1 VTGVQTCALPIYHE
15 IGLGGRAGR
24 REPVPDQGGDDLVG
38 VDGVL
43 GTAEGLDPEALLVAR
58 SAEVRRSHDRPRVPL
73 AMSTP
78 SVWCPACGAEYTVG
92 SRYCNECRVE
102 LVVEP
107 PAFVDGGS
115 ALDDDDGDEA
125 GDATD
130 LVELGEFPRLHAQI
144 LRRRLETAGLSV
156 MVEWSGPGGSALG
169 TILVP
174 DSQAEFAEAVINEI
188 EVDDE
193 VPDSS
198 PEAYIARIEEHL
210 GAVGALLDELRT
222 RLEQA
227 EPEP

>member
-1 VTGVQTCALPIYHE
+1 
-15 IGLGGRAGR
+15 
-24 REPVPDQGGDDLVG
+24 
-38 VDGVL
+38 
-43 GTAEGLDPEALLVAR
+43 
-58 SAEVRRSHDRPRVPL
+58 
-73 AMSTP
+73 MSTP
-78 SVWCPACGAEYTVG
+78 SVWCPACGAEYTIG

-107 PAFVDGGS
+107 PS
-115 ALDDDDGDEA
+115 ANGDDIGDDGDETL
-125 GDATD
+125 DATD
-130 LVELGEFPRLHAQI
+130 LVELGEYPRLHAQI

-188 EVDDE
+188 DVDDE

-222 RLEQA
+222 RLEQTTSDT
-227 EPEP
+227 

>member
-1 VTGVQTCALPIYHE
+1 M
-15 IGLGGRAGR
+15 
-24 REPVPDQGGDDLVG
+24 
-38 VDGVL
+38 
-43 GTAEGLDPEALLVAR
+43 
-58 SAEVRRSHDRPRVPL
+58 SAPN
-73 AMSTP
+73 
-78 SVWCPACGAEYTVG
+78 VWCPACGAQYTIG

-102 LVVEP
+102 LVVE
-107 PAFVDGGS
+107 GGP
-115 ALDDDDGDEA
+115 DMTDNGDEA

-156 MVEWSGPGGSALG
+156 MVEWTGPGGSALG

-174 DSQAEFAEAVINEI
+174 DAQAEFAEAVINEI

-210 GAVGALLDELRT
+210 GVVGALLDELRT
-222 RLEQA
+222 RLDQSDA
-227 EPEP
+227 DDA

>member
-1 VTGVQTCALPIYHE
+1 
-15 IGLGGRAGR
+15 
-24 REPVPDQGGDDLVG
+24 
-38 VDGVL
+38 
-43 GTAEGLDPEALLVAR
+43 
-58 SAEVRRSHDRPRVPL
+58 
-73 AMSTP
+73 MSTP
-78 SVWCPACGAEYTVG
+78 SVWCPACGAEYTAG

-107 PAFVDGGS
+107 PAADGDS
-115 ALDDDDGDEA
+115 DDDGT

-193 VPDSS
+193 VPDTS

-222 RLEQA
+222 RLDQ
-227 EPEP
+227 PEAND

>member
-1 VTGVQTCALPIYHE
+1 
-15 IGLGGRAGR
+15 
-24 REPVPDQGGDDLVG
+24 
-38 VDGVL
+38 
-43 GTAEGLDPEALLVAR
+43 
-58 SAEVRRSHDRPRVPL
+58 
-73 AMSTP
+73 MSVP

-107 PAFVDGGS
+107 PASVDGGDGL
-115 ALDDDDGDEA
+115 ADDGDDDA
-125 GDATD
+125 DATD

-188 EVDDE
+188 DVDDE

-210 GAVGALLDELRT
+210 GVVGALLDELRT

-227 EPEP
+227 DPEP

>member
-1 VTGVQTCALPIYHE
+1 
-15 IGLGGRAGR
+15 
-24 REPVPDQGGDDLVG
+24 
-38 VDGVL
+38 
-43 GTAEGLDPEALLVAR
+43 
-58 SAEVRRSHDRPRVPL
+58 
-73 AMSTP
+73 MSTP
-78 SVWCPACGAEYTVG
+78 SVWCPACGAEYTAG

-107 PAFVDGGS
+107 PAANADN
-115 ALDDDDGDEA
+115 DDE

-174 DSQAEFAEAVINEI
+174 DAQAEFAEAVINEI

-198 PEAYIARIEEHL
+198 PDAYIARIEEHL
-210 GAVGALLDELRT
+210 SAVGALLDELRT
-222 RLEQA
+222 RLDQPGSER
-227 EPEP
+227 

>member
-1 VTGVQTCALPIYHE
+1 M
-15 IGLGGRAGR
+15 
-24 REPVPDQGGDDLVG
+24 
-38 VDGVL
+38 
-43 GTAEGLDPEALLVAR
+43 
-58 SAEVRRSHDRPRVPL
+58 SA
-73 AMSTP
+73 P

-92 SRYCNECRVE
+92 SRYCNDCRVE

-107 PAFVDGGS
+107 PVS
-115 ALDDDDGDEA
+115 SNGDSDLTDS

-188 EVDDE
+188 DIDDE

-210 GAVGALLDELRT
+210 GVVGALLEELRT
-222 RLEQA
+222 RLG
-227 EPEP
+227 EPEAER

>member
-1 VTGVQTCALPIYHE
+1 
-15 IGLGGRAGR
+15 
-24 REPVPDQGGDDLVG
+24 
-38 VDGVL
+38 
-43 GTAEGLDPEALLVAR
+43 
-58 SAEVRRSHDRPRVPL
+58 
-73 AMSTP
+73 MSQAP
-78 SVWCPACGAEYTVG
+78 AVWCPACGAEYTIG
-92 SRYCNECRVE
+92 SRYCSECRVE

-107 PAFVDGGS
+107 PAGAGQTGPEG
-115 ALDDDDGDEA
+115 DDEGA
-125 GDATD
+125 DATD

-174 DSQAEFAEAVINEI
+174 DAQAEFAEAVINEI

-210 GAVGALLDELRT
+210 SVVGALLVELRT
-222 RLEQA
+222 RLEESDGEA
-227 EPEP
+227 GDS

>member
-1 VTGVQTCALPIYHE
+1 
-15 IGLGGRAGR
+15 
-24 REPVPDQGGDDLVG
+24 
-38 VDGVL
+38 
-43 GTAEGLDPEALLVAR
+43 
-58 SAEVRRSHDRPRVPL
+58 
-73 AMSTP
+73 MSTP
-78 SVWCPACGAEYTVG
+78 SVWCPACGAEYTAG

-107 PAFVDGGS
+107 PA
-115 ALDDDDGDEA
+115 ADGDE

-174 DSQAEFAEAVINEI
+174 DAQAEFAEAVINEI

-198 PEAYIARIEEHL
+198 PDAYIARIEEHL
-210 GAVGALLDELRT
+210 SAVGALLDELRT
-222 RLEQA
+222 RLEQPGG
-227 EPEP
+227 ES

>member
-1 VTGVQTCALPIYHE
+1 
-15 IGLGGRAGR
+15 
-24 REPVPDQGGDDLVG
+24 
-38 VDGVL
+38 
-43 GTAEGLDPEALLVAR
+43 
-58 SAEVRRSHDRPRVPL
+58 
-73 AMSTP
+73 MSTP
-78 SVWCPACGAEYTVG
+78 TVWCPACGAEYTIG
-92 SRYCNECRVE
+92 SRYCIECRVE

-107 PAFVDGGS
+107 PPAANGGS
-115 ALDDDDGDEA
+115 DMDDNGEDA

-156 MVEWSGPGGSALG
+156 MVEWSGPGGSAVG

-210 GAVGALLDELRT
+210 GVVGALLDELRT
-222 RLEQA
+222 RLDQA
-227 EPEP
+227 GAESESGT

>member
-1 VTGVQTCALPIYHE
+1 
-15 IGLGGRAGR
+15 
-24 REPVPDQGGDDLVG
+24 
-38 VDGVL
+38 
-43 GTAEGLDPEALLVAR
+43 
-58 SAEVRRSHDRPRVPL
+58 
-73 AMSTP
+73 MSGAP

-92 SRYCNECRVE
+92 SRYCNDCRVE

-107 PAFVDGGS
+107 PPS
-115 ALDDDDGDEA
+115 LDRDSLDDDGDS

-156 MVEWSGPGGSALG
+156 MVEWSGPGGSATG

-210 GAVGALLDELRT
+210 SVIGSLLDELRT
-222 RLEQA
+222 RLEEQG
-227 EPEP
+227 

>member
-1 VTGVQTCALPIYHE
+1 
-15 IGLGGRAGR
+15 
-24 REPVPDQGGDDLVG
+24 
-38 VDGVL
+38 
-43 GTAEGLDPEALLVAR
+43 
-58 SAEVRRSHDRPRVPL
+58 
-73 AMSTP
+73 MSTP
-78 SVWCPACGAEYTVG
+78 SVWCPACGAEYTAG

-107 PAFVDGGS
+107 PSGNGEND
-115 ALDDDDGDEA
+115 DEA

-198 PEAYIARIEEHL
+198 PEAYVARIEEHL

-227 EPEP
+227 EPGS

>member
-1 VTGVQTCALPIYHE
+1 
-15 IGLGGRAGR
+15 
-24 REPVPDQGGDDLVG
+24 
-38 VDGVL
+38 
-43 GTAEGLDPEALLVAR
+43 
-58 SAEVRRSHDRPRVPL
+58 
-73 AMSTP
+73 MSVP
-78 SVWCPACGAEYTVG
+78 SVWCPACGAEYTAG

-107 PAFVDGGS
+107 PAAVG
-115 ALDDDDGDEA
+115 DGDEA

-222 RLEQA
+222 RLDQPDGES
-227 EPEP
+227 

>member
-1 VTGVQTCALPIYHE
+1 
-15 IGLGGRAGR
+15 
-24 REPVPDQGGDDLVG
+24 
-38 VDGVL
+38 
-43 GTAEGLDPEALLVAR
+43 
-58 SAEVRRSHDRPRVPL
+58 
-73 AMSTP
+73 MSTP
-78 SVWCPACGAEYTVG
+78 SVWCPACGAEYTAG

-107 PAFVDGGS
+107 PSADGEV
-115 ALDDDDGDEA
+115 GDEV

-130 LVELGEFPRLHAQI
+130 LVELGEFSRLHAQI

-210 GAVGALLDELRT
+210 EVVGALLDELRT
-222 RLEQA
+222 RLDPGQ
-227 EPEP
+227 PDT

>member
-1 VTGVQTCALPIYHE
+1 
-15 IGLGGRAGR
+15 
-24 REPVPDQGGDDLVG
+24 
-38 VDGVL
+38 
-43 GTAEGLDPEALLVAR
+43 
-58 SAEVRRSHDRPRVPL
+58 
-73 AMSTP
+73 MSTP
-78 SVWCPACGAEYTVG
+78 SVWCPACGAEYTAG

-107 PAFVDGGS
+107 PSADG
-115 ALDDDDGDEA
+115 DEGDEA

-174 DSQAEFAEAVINEI
+174 DAQAEFAEAVINEI

-198 PEAYIARIEEHL
+198 PDAYIARIEEHL

-222 RLEQA
+222 RLEQTG
-227 EPEP
+227 PEA

>member
-1 VTGVQTCALPIYHE
+1 
-15 IGLGGRAGR
+15 
-24 REPVPDQGGDDLVG
+24 
-38 VDGVL
+38 
-43 GTAEGLDPEALLVAR
+43 
-58 SAEVRRSHDRPRVPL
+58 
-73 AMSTP
+73 MSTP
-78 SVWCPACGAEYTVG
+78 SVWCPACGAEYTAG

-107 PAFVDGGS
+107 PAAS
-115 ALDDDDGDEA
+115 GDNSEE

-174 DSQAEFAEAVINEI
+174 DAQAEFAEAVINEI

-210 GAVGALLDELRT
+210 SAVGALLDELRT
-222 RLEQA
+222 RLDQPGSESG
-227 EPEP
+227 

>member
-1 VTGVQTCALPIYHE
+1 
-15 IGLGGRAGR
+15 
-24 REPVPDQGGDDLVG
+24 
-38 VDGVL
+38 
-43 GTAEGLDPEALLVAR
+43 
-58 SAEVRRSHDRPRVPL
+58 
-73 AMSTP
+73 MSTP
-78 SVWCPACGAEYTVG
+78 SVWCPACGAEYTAG

-107 PAFVDGGS
+107 PA
-115 ALDDDDGDEA
+115 ADGDNGDE

-174 DSQAEFAEAVINEI
+174 DAQAEFAEAVINEI

-198 PEAYIARIEEHL
+198 PDAYIARIEEHL
-210 GAVGALLDELRT
+210 SAVGALLDELRT
-222 RLEQA
+222 RLEQPGSA
-227 EPEP
+227 S

>member
-1 VTGVQTCALPIYHE
+1 
-15 IGLGGRAGR
+15 
-24 REPVPDQGGDDLVG
+24 
-38 VDGVL
+38 
-43 GTAEGLDPEALLVAR
+43 
-58 SAEVRRSHDRPRVPL
+58 
-73 AMSTP
+73 MSTP
-78 SVWCPACGAEYTVG
+78 TVWCPACGAEYTIG

-107 PAFVDGGS
+107 PAANGDT
-115 ALDDDDGDEA
+115 DDDVA
-125 GDATD
+125 DATD

-174 DSQAEFAEAVINEI
+174 DSQAEFAEAVVNEI
-188 EVDDE
+188 DVDDE

-210 GAVGALLDELRT
+210 GVVGALLDELRT
-222 RLEQA
+222 RLEQPGA
-227 EPEP
+227 DT

>member
-1 VTGVQTCALPIYHE
+1 
-15 IGLGGRAGR
+15 
-24 REPVPDQGGDDLVG
+24 
-38 VDGVL
+38 
-43 GTAEGLDPEALLVAR
+43 
-58 SAEVRRSHDRPRVPL
+58 
-73 AMSTP
+73 MSQAP
-78 SVWCPACGAEYTVG
+78 AVWCPACGAEYTIG

-107 PAFVDGGS
+107 PPGVADD
-115 ALDDDDGDEA
+115 AHLEATDDDA
-125 GDATD
+125 SDATD

-156 MVEWSGPGGSALG
+156 MVEWTGPGGSALG

-188 EVDDE
+188 DVDDE

-210 GAVGALLDELRT
+210 GVVGALLDELRT
-222 RLEQA
+222 RLDQSDSGG
-227 EPEP
+227 

>member
-1 VTGVQTCALPIYHE
+1 
-15 IGLGGRAGR
+15 
-24 REPVPDQGGDDLVG
+24 
-38 VDGVL
+38 
-43 GTAEGLDPEALLVAR
+43 
-58 SAEVRRSHDRPRVPL
+58 
-73 AMSTP
+73 MSTP
-78 SVWCPACGAEYTVG
+78 SVWCPACGAEYTAG

-107 PAFVDGGS
+107 PAANGDR
-115 ALDDDDGDEA
+115 GDE

-174 DSQAEFAEAVINEI
+174 DAQAEFAEAVINEI

-198 PEAYIARIEEHL
+198 PDAYIARIEEHL
-210 GAVGALLDELRT
+210 SAVGALLDELRT
-222 RLEQA
+222 RLDQ
-227 EPEP
+227 PERES

>member
-1 VTGVQTCALPIYHE
+1 
-15 IGLGGRAGR
+15 
-24 REPVPDQGGDDLVG
+24 
-38 VDGVL
+38 
-43 GTAEGLDPEALLVAR
+43 
-58 SAEVRRSHDRPRVPL
+58 
-73 AMSTP
+73 MSTP
-78 SVWCPACGAEYTVG
+78 TVWCPACGAEYTIG
-92 SRYCNECRVE
+92 SRYCNDCRVE

-107 PAFVDGGS
+107 PAAANEEPDVT
-115 ALDDDDGDEA
+115 DDNEES

-130 LVELGEFPRLHAQI
+130 LVELGEFARLHAQI

-188 EVDDE
+188 DVDDE

-210 GAVGALLDELRT
+210 TVVGALLEELRT
-222 RLEQA
+222 RLDQTSA
-227 EPEP
+227 EG

>member
-1 VTGVQTCALPIYHE
+1 M
-15 IGLGGRAGR
+15 
-24 REPVPDQGGDDLVG
+24 
-38 VDGVL
+38 
-43 GTAEGLDPEALLVAR
+43 
-58 SAEVRRSHDRPRVPL
+58 SAPN
-73 AMSTP
+73 
-78 SVWCPACGAEYTVG
+78 VWCPACGAQYTIG

-102 LVVEP
+102 LVVE
-107 PAFVDGGS
+107 GGP
-115 ALDDDDGDEA
+115 DMTDNGDEA

-156 MVEWSGPGGSALG
+156 MVEWTGPGGSALG

-174 DSQAEFAEAVINEI
+174 DAQAEFAEAVINEI

-210 GAVGALLDELRT
+210 EVVGALLEELRT
-222 RLEQA
+222 RVDQS
-227 EPEP
+227 EPES